1 MKNFRQKLMSFM
13 YGRYGVDELY
23 YGLFGL
29 WIALIIV
36 NMFVRSYIIYLL
48 ETAVIIYSLWR
59 MLSKKKDKRRRENE
73 AFLKLWNPTKSW
85 FILQKDR
92 IRDIKNFR
100 YRRCPKCHAILKLPN
115 KRGKHTTR
123 CPKCGDKF
131 DVRIL

>member
-1 MKNFRQKLMSFM
+1 MSFM

-29 WIALIIV
+29 WLALIIV

-85 FILQKDR
+85 FILQKQPHPR
-92 IRDIKNFR
+92 HKRLPIPPLPEVSRHTEAAEQKGEAHHALPEM
-100 YRRCPKCHAILKLPN
+100 RR
-115 KRGKHTTR
+115 
-123 CPKCGDKF
+123 
-131 DVRIL
+131 

>member
-29 WIALIIV
+29 WLALIIV

-59 MLSKKKDKRRRENE
+59 MLSKKKTSDTAAARSVT
-73 AFLKLWNPTKSW
+73 P
-85 FILQKDR
+85 
-92 IRDIKNFR
+92 
-100 YRRCPKCHAILKLPN
+100 Y
-115 KRGKHTTR
+115 
-123 CPKCGDKF
+123 
-131 DVRIL
+131 